1 MVAGGGLRVSRSHPG
16 SRNGVCLLQGG
27 QAVGGP
33 GAVVGKGAAGGG
45 GGDSGRVIAGLGALA
60 VLVWK
65 VESVFFFFSIFYFLA
80 PLSLSRGAPPCR
92 RVSAFSILYLNQP
105 LMSRLSG
112 RASDMGGSGGW
123 GMAGGR
129 GGVLAAEGRVRATDG
144 GVKK

>member
-1 MVAGGGLRVSRSHPG
+1 MSACSRVARPSADRERLWAKGRR
-16 SRNGVCLLQGG
+16 
-27 QAVGGP
+27 
-33 GAVVGKGAAGGG
+33 AVVV
-45 GGDSGRVIAGLGALA
+45 VIAGGLLRALA
-60 VLVWK
+60 RLLCWCGRLR
-65 VESVFFFFSIFYFLA
+65 VFFFFSIFYFLA